1 MIEVHE
7 PARLL
12 IAVDQTPR
20 ILDLAIARIGKLR
33 EWLDNEWVRLAA
45 IDPITR
51 DPLLYRNGRWMP
63 IKWPADFHAPHGA
76 RSVDIFQGKTDSIP
90 VHILKGKAA

>member
-12 IAVDQTPR
+12 IAVEQETG
-20 ILDLAIARIGKLR
+20 ILDQAMARIGKLR
-33 EWLDNEWVRLAA
+33 EWLDNEWVKLAA

-51 DPLLYRNGRWMP
+51 TPQFYRNGHWLP
-63 IKWPADFHAPHGA
+63 IQWPADFLAPQGQ
-76 RSVDIFQGKTDSIP
+76 RSVDIFQGKTDTIP
-90 VHILKGKAA
+90 VHILTGKSA